1 MKPEATPRCYSSG
14 HHVTSTAVG
23 RPPGGPFI
31 AMHSAIMCGELVAL
45 RIATPIIYDNAFG
58 SLGDRGSFS
67 QLPFGIAFTDGVT
80 TMMAN
85 LQCRMVDFLL
95 RLEREVNYI
104 IIATDGISN
113 ILAGVTVRARWFAAT
128 VEFSKIG

>member
-1 MKPEATPRCYSSG
+1 
-14 HHVTSTAVG
+14 
-23 RPPGGPFI
+23 
-31 AMHSAIMCGELVAL
+31 MCGELVAL

-85 LQCRMVDFLL
+85 LQCRLVDFLL

-104 IIATDGISN
+104 IIAILGGD
-113 ILAGVTVRARWFAAT
+113 ILAGVTVHARWFADT
-128 VEFSKIG
+128 FGFSRLG